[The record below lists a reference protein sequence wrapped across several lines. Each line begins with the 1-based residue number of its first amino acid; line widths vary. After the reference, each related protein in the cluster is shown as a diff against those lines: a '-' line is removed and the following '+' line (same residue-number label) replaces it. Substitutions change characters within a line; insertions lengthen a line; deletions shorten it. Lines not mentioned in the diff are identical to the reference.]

1 MTVSTL
7 TKKLA
12 VCLVLAVLAGCAS
25 KAEQNAAVIADSLGQ
40 AAAGAEVSGE
50 YALAANRY
58 RRLLAKRPE
67 SRDAL
72 LGLARNLRYTG
83 DAKMAVGVL
92 KAAAKRLG
100 GDALFLLE
108 TGKARLAVGDAAGA
122 VESLKAAI
130 EKDGGNWEA
139 FAALGIA
146 HDLLQAYGDARAAYL
161 KALKLS
167 DNDPA
172 VLNNMAI
179 SAALAGDIDL
189 AVSTLE
195 GAPKAARNNPQI
207 RQNLALF
214 YGIKGD
220 LDRAEA
226 LARFDLDDAS
236 VLNNLAIY
244 SRFRA
249 NRAKATPKGTPLK

>member
-1 MTVSTL
+1 MAVSTL
-7 TKKLA
+7 AKTLA
-12 VCLVLAVLAGCAS
+12 ACFILAVLAGCAS
-25 KAEQNAAVIADSLGQ
+25 KAEQDAAVIVSSLGQ
-40 AAAGAEVSGE
+40 AAIGAEADGE
-50 YALAANRY
+50 YGLAADRY
-58 RRLLAKRPE
+58 RRLLDKRPE

-72 LGLARNLRYTG
+72 LGLARNLRYSG
-83 DAKMAVGVL
+83 DAKAAVGVL

-108 TGKARLAVGDAAGA
+108 TGKAKLAVGDATGA

-130 EKDGGNWEA
+130 EKDDGNWEA
-139 FAALGIA
+139 FAAIGIA
-146 HDLLQAYGDARAAYL
+146 HDLLQAYGDARVAYA

-189 AVSTLE
+189 AISTLE
-195 GAPKAARNNPQI
+195 GAPRAARNNPQI

-220 LDRAEA
+220 LGRAEA
-226 LARFDLDDAS
+226 LARIDLDDAA

-249 NRAKATPKGTPLK
+249 GRGKGAPKGTPPK